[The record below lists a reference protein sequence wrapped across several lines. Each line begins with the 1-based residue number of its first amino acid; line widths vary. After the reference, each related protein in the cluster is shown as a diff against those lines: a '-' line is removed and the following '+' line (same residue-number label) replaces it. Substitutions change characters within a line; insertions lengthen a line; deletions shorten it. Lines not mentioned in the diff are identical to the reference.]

1 MDVKKSRIIRLGF
14 VLAIIAALA
23 VHFINDKMNDRVFV
37 TEYTFSHPDVPP
49 AFDECKFMVL
59 SDLHEADFVDQIV
72 EHIKNT
78 DPEFLLL
85 LGDMVQL
92 PGTKAEKALAIAKEA
107 QKMGVPVYAVSGNHE
122 QQCGRYNE
130 IIDEFW
136 ASDIYMLENGRV
148 KIEKDGQSILLVG
161 IEDPRHDKVTEENI
175 RVIRGAIEYELSK
188 EEDLFT
194 ILLNHRSELY
204 PDIKDTGVELIL
216 SGHAHGGIIR
226 LPFLGGIIGKKS
238 GKDLLPRYEYGK
250 IKEGDSATMIVSGG
264 CDKNPKKKRVF
275 NPPEVLLITLKGE

>member
-1 MDVKKSRIIRLGF
+1 MKKSRIIRLGF

-107 QKMGVPVYAVSGNHE
+107 QKMGVPVYAVNGNHE

-238 GKDLLPRYEYGK
+238 GRDLLPRYEYGK

-264 CDKNPKKKRVF
+264 CDKNPKKQRVF